1 MSVFSTTW
9 VDGKINDI
17 NELIKLNPNRQY
29 AYILDTNFII
39 YARSYVED
47 KKKFKEEN
55 LKIYDEFIQAVE
67 YLRKQ
72 DLIFYQFGC
81 EESSR
86 DKLQGKLN
94 IDKYKY
100 TVKCLNI
107 VLKKDFSDTII
118 TDNFAYKSIEN
129 SKVNVIRTNK
139 MFGIKLMI
147 AYASLMK
154 AFIIKQFDDNLS
166 KEEKIYKYANFLD
179 KELNIM
185 SPMEI
190 TFAFYYFGN
199 KSSILKK
206 VRKSNDINQIMDKIY
221 AAAIDLTLPTV
232 SAQLSDYSGYN
243 VVPIFITF
251 DKGIKLIFDSLIVI
265 EVGIWDG
272 KIIPKYD
279 FKVFYDSGWKDDDII
294 RISNKLKEITENREK
309 EFNNGIRKVSSE
321 IHFLN
326 MCKKMEEE
334 LKNKIKYIN

>member
-9 VDGKINDI
+9 VDGKINNI

-185 SPMEI
+185 SPIEI
-190 TFAFYYFGN
+190 TFAFHYFGN

-243 VVPIFITF
+243 IVPIFITF

-265 EVGIWDG
+265 GVGIWDE

-321 IHFLN
+321 IHFLI